1 MANHGPNTGGSQ
13 WFVCDDCSRLPGD
26 YPLFGKVTQGLD
38 VVDRIM
44 ALGVADGPPSKP
56 VAITKVAITEA

>member
-1 MANHGPNTGGSQ
+1 M
-13 WFVCDDCSRLPGD
+13 
-26 YPLFGKVTQGLD
+26 FGKVTAGLD

-56 VAITKVAITEA
+56 IAITKVAITEK